1 MKRKALEFLKDWYA
15 RKNKKPLLIRG
26 ARQVGKTTLV
36 ELFCLEEKLE
46 LIKVNLERK
55 PLQSVE
61 EGYNVDSF
69 LKEISALSNKE
80 IPTKGKKGSFPILL
94 FLDEIQASPKS
105 LVMLRYLHEERPD
118 LAVIAA
124 GSLLEFLLNDF
135 PYSMPVGRI
144 ENFHLGPM
152 TFTEFLM
159 ASGDNILLH
168 SVGNF
173 PIDKTTF
180 DLLEKKY
187 REYLFVGGM
196 PAAVKEYT
204 MNGTPDNVR
213 KIHQDIL
220 YTYKEDIN
228 KYTKGSSTLK
238 TSKVFDRISG
248 FIGRKF
254 KYSEFLAE
262 YPSRDI
268 RKSLDL
274 LSAARV
280 IHFCFHTNATGLPLK
295 SQMDESVFKIYF
307 LDVGLYNTEM
317 GTAWESLLFDPADEL
332 LNKGVISEQFVAQ
345 HLAYLGEGS
354 EIPTLFY
361 WLKDKK
367 ADKAEVDFIVS
378 QKGKIYPL
386 EVKAGATG
394 HLKSL
399 SFFMLEKKYK
409 KALRLDLR
417 YRHTNDPTEI
427 QLPLVIG
434 EKRQTVQY
442 QLENWPL
449 FFIEAIKK
457 FPMREKPK

>member
-1 MKRKALEFLKDWYA
+1 MKRKALEFLKDWLS
-15 RKNKKPLLIRG
+15 RENKKPLLIRG

-36 ELFCLEEKLE
+36 ELFCSEAKLE
-46 LIKVNLERK
+46 LIKVNLERM

-80 IPTKGKKGSFPILL
+80 IPPQNTESSTKVLI

-144 ENFHLGPM
+144 EYFHLGPM

-159 ASGDNILLH
+159 ACGDNILVNRIGAL
-168 SVGNF
+168 
-173 PIDKTTF
+173 PIDQTTF

-204 MNGTPDNVR
+204 TKGNPENVR

-220 YTYKEDIN
+220 YTYKDDIN
-228 KYTKGSSTLK
+228 KYTNGSSTLK

-262 YPSRDI
+262 YPARDI

-274 LSAARV
+274 LSSARV
-280 IHFCFHTNATGLPLK
+280 IHFCFHTNASGLPLK
-295 SQMDESVFKIYF
+295 SQMDESIFKIYF

-317 GTAWESLLFDPADEL
+317 GTPWESLLFQSADEL
-332 LNKGVISEQFVAQ
+332 LNKGAICEQFVAQ
-345 HLAYLGEGS
+345 HLAYLGDGS
-354 EIPTLFY
+354 EMPALFY

-378 QKGKIYPL
+378 KRGEIYPL
-386 EVKAGATG
+386 EVKAGAVG

-399 SFFMLEKKYK
+399 SFFMLEKKYQ

-417 YRHTNDPTEI
+417 YRPTDYQTKI
-427 QLPLVIG
+427 QLSLVVG
-434 EKRQTVQY
+434 EERHKVQY
-442 QLENWPL
+442 QLTNWPV
-449 FFIEAIKK
+449 FFIEAFK
-457 FPMREKPK
+457 

>member
-1 MKRKALEFLKDWYA
+1 MKRKALEFLKSWYF
-15 RKNKKPLLIRG
+15 RENKKPLLIRG

-36 ELFCLEEKLE
+36 ELFCLETKLE

-55 PLQSVE
+55 PLHSVE

-69 LKEISALSNKE
+69 LKEISALTNKQ
-80 IPTKGKKGSFPILL
+80 IPPQEKNSSRQVLI

-144 ENFHLGPM
+144 EYFHLGPM
-152 TFTEFLM
+152 TFSEYLM
-159 ASGDNILLH
+159 ACGENILTNRIG
-168 SVGNF
+168 SF
-173 PIDKTTF
+173 PIDQTTF

-204 MNGTPDNVR
+204 TNGTPDTVR

-228 KYTKGSSTLK
+228 KYTKGTSTLK

-262 YPSRDI
+262 YPARDI

-274 LSAARV
+274 LSSARI
-280 IHFCFHTNATGLPLK
+280 IHFCFHTNASGLPLK

-317 GTAWESLLFDPADEL
+317 GTSWESLLFDSADEL
-332 LNKGVISEQFVAQ
+332 INKGVIGEQFVAQ
-345 HLAYLGEGS
+345 HISYLGEGS
-354 EIPTLFY
+354 EMPTLFY

-367 ADKAEVDFIVS
+367 ADKAEVDFVVT
-378 QKGKIYPL
+378 QKGKIYPI

-417 YRHTNDPTEI
+417 FRSKDYQTKV
-427 QLPLVIG
+427 QLPLAIS
-434 EKRQTVQY
+434 EARHTVQY
-442 QLENWPL
+442 QLENWPI
-449 FFIEAIKK
+449 FFIEAMKNFK
-457 FPMREKPK
+457 

>member
-1 MKRKALEFLKDWYA
+1 MKRKALEFLKDWFS
-15 RKNKKPLLIRG
+15 RENKMPLLIRG

-36 ELFCLEEKLE
+36 ELFCAEAKLE

-69 LKEISALSNKE
+69 LKEISALSNME
-80 IPTKGKKGSFPILL
+80 IPPQDTESPHKVLI

-105 LVMLRYLHEERPD
+105 IVMLRYLHEERPD
-118 LAVIAA
+118 LTVIAA

-144 ENFHLGPM
+144 EYFHLGPM
-152 TFTEFLM
+152 TFIEFLM
-159 ASGDNILLH
+159 ACGDNIL
-168 SVGNF
+168 VNRIGAF
-173 PIDKTTF
+173 PIDQTTF
-180 DLLEKKY
+180 ALLEKKY

-196 PAAVKEYT
+196 PAAVKEYLT
-204 MNGTPDNVR
+204 KGNPENVR

-220 YTYKEDIN
+220 YTYKDDIN

-262 YPSRDI
+262 YPARDI

-295 SQMDESVFKIYF
+295 SQIDESVFKIYF

-317 GTAWESLLFDPADEL
+317 GTPWESLLFDSADEL
-332 LNKGVISEQFVAQ
+332 LNKGVICEQFVAQ

-354 EIPTLFY
+354 ELPALFY

-367 ADKAEVDFIVS
+367 VDKAEVDFIVS
-378 QKGKIYPL
+378 KRGEIYPL
-386 EVKAGATG
+386 EVKSGATG

-417 YRHTNDPTEI
+417 YRPTDYQTKI
-427 QLPLVIG
+427 QLPLSIG
-434 EKRQTVQY
+434 EEKHIVEY
-442 QLENWPL
+442 HLENWPV
-449 FFIEAIKK
+449 FFIEAFKN
-457 FPMREKPK
+457 FQ

>member
-1 MKRKALEFLKDWYA
+1 MKRMALKFLKDWLS
-15 RKNKKPLLIRG
+15 RENKKPLLIRG

-36 ELFCLEEKLE
+36 ELFCSEAKLE

-55 PLQSVE
+55 PLRSVEE
-61 EGYNVDSF
+61 EGYNVDGF

-80 IPTKGKKGSFPILL
+80 IPLQNTDSSPKVLI

-118 LAVIAA
+118 LSVIAA

-144 ENFHLGPM
+144 EYFHLGPM

-159 ASGDNILLH
+159 ASGDNILVNRIGAL
-168 SVGNF
+168 
-173 PIDKTTF
+173 PIDQTTF

-204 MNGTPDNVR
+204 TKGNPENVR

-274 LSAARV
+274 LSSARV

-295 SQMDESVFKIYF
+295 SQIDESVFKIYF

-317 GTAWESLLFDPADEL
+317 GTPWESLLFPSAEEL
-332 LNKGVISEQFVAQ
+332 LNKGAICKQFVAQ
-345 HLAYLGEGS
+345 HLAYHGEGS
-354 EIPTLFY
+354 EIPALFY

-378 QKGKIYPL
+378 KRGEIYPL
-386 EVKAGATG
+386 EVKAGAVG

-399 SFFMLEKKYK
+399 SFFMLEKKYQ

-417 YRHTNDPTEI
+417 YRPTDYQTKI
-427 QLPLVIG
+427 QLTLAVG
-434 EKRQTVQY
+434 EERHKVQY
-442 QLENWPL
+442 QLTNWPV
-449 FFIEAIKK
+449 FFIEAFK
-457 FPMREKPK
+457 